1 MRHRLLFGY
10 DQGVFGGLLSNN
22 AFLGTFGNPNNTIQG
37 QIVSTY
43 DIGCILGAIS
53 SIFLG
58 DKLGRRRSIISGCCL
73 VIIGGTIQ
81 SASYHLPQMIIGRIV
96 AGLGT
101 GMNTTAIPMWQS
113 ETSKAKQRGKLIIIQ
128 LVLVLGGIVITNW
141 MNFGFTY
148 APDSQVSWRFPLAFQ
163 DFFAILTIIFISFL
177 PESPRWLV
185 MKGRRDEARVIIA
198 RLLAKPQDDQQV
210 IDDLSVICDSVA
222 RAEEHGNF
230 GWREVFRNGKKQT
243 LRRILLGAGPSFMQ
257 QMGGTNVVAYYLP
270 VVLVRSF
277 GFTNRL
283 ALILSACHSISLM
296 FWGSMATFLIE
307 RVGRKNLMLMGAFT
321 QSICFCMAGMGLSF
335 NTNRGS
341 ILAVTFIFLYYVVY
355 GLSFLSIPF
364 MYPSEIN
371 SQHMRNTGSSVAMVV
386 NWLFVYVV
394 VLITPDGIA
403 NLGWKFYMMFGII
416 NFCFLPI
423 IWYFFVETAGLSLE
437 EIDRLFEIKYD
448 NPDSE
453 RDMEKV
459 GGYTAAVEDVT
470 SEGSK

>member
-1 MRHRLLFGY
+1 
-10 DQGVFGGLLSNN
+10 
-22 AFLGTFGNPNNTIQG
+22 
-37 QIVSTY
+37 
-43 DIGCILGAIS
+43 
-53 SIFLG
+53 
-58 DKLGRRRSIISGCCL
+58 
-73 VIIGGTIQ
+73 
-81 SASYHLPQMIIGRIV
+81 MIIGRIV

-283 ALILSACHSISLM
+283 ALILSACDSISLM

-355 GLSFLSIPF
+355 VRTSQNLHQESANTSRVSRSCLSRSCIRPR
-364 MYPSEIN
+364 ST
-371 SQHMRNTGSSVAMVV
+371 HNT
-386 NWLFVYVV
+386 
-394 VLITPDGIA
+394 
-403 NLGWKFYMMFGII
+403 
-416 NFCFLPI
+416 C
-423 IWYFFVETAGLSLE
+423 
-437 EIDRLFEIKYD
+437 
-448 NPDSE
+448 
-453 RDMEKV
+453 
-459 GGYTAAVEDVT
+459 VT
-470 SEGSK
+470 RAPQ

>member
-1 MRHRLLFGY
+1 MFLHNLQGKTLTAAITITCGTGFLLFGY

-22 AFLGTFGNPNNTIQG
+22 AFLRTFGNPNATIQG

-43 DIGCILGAIS
+43 DIGCIFGAIS
-53 SIFLG
+53 SIFFG
-58 DKLGRRRSIISGCCL
+58 DRLGRRRSIILGCCL

-81 SASYHLPQMIIGRIV
+81 TASYHLPQMIIGRIV

-113 ETSKAKQRGKLIIIQ
+113 ETSQAKDRGKLIVIQ

-141 MNFGFTY
+141 MNFGFTF
-148 APDSQVSWRFPLAFQ
+148 APDTQVSWRFPLAFQ

-198 RLLAKPQDDQQV
+198 RLLSKPQDDQQV
-210 IDDLSVICDSVA
+210 VDDLSIICDSVA
-222 RAEEHGNF
+222 RAEEQGNF

-243 LRRILLGAGPSFMQ
+243 FRRILLGAGPSFMQ

-277 GFTNRL
+277 GFSNRL
-283 ALILSACHSISLM
+283 SLILSACDSISLM
-296 FWGSMATFLIE
+296 FWGSMATFLID

-335 NTNRGS
+335 NSDRGS
-341 ILAVTFIFLYYVVY
+341 ILAVTFIFLYYVFYVSAANQ
-355 GLSFLSIPF
+355 SFENVLTATGTFLLIHSLHVPF
-364 MYPSEIN
+364 GDQFTAHAKYRVRCGHGNQLALRLCCRLGTPCNPASYFIY
-371 SQHMRNTGSSVAMVV
+371 SNT
-386 NWLFVYVV
+386 L
-394 VLITPDGIA
+394 
-403 NLGWKFYMMFGII
+403 
-416 NFCFLPI
+416 
-423 IWYFFVETAGLSLE
+423 
-437 EIDRLFEIKYD
+437 
-448 NPDSE
+448 
-453 RDMEKV
+453 
-459 GGYTAAVEDVT
+459 
-470 SEGSK
+470 